1 MRLEPRELNER
12 GFRFIKAPAGLLLN
26 RVGGASADIHPADF
40 SDLLG
45 RFGIDL
51 IGDRIESESTVVD
64 LLDYDVRF
72 GQGFLFS
79 PPRPVRAEALQGR
92 AGDNGKADPARSAA
106 PPIKAGEVTA
116 VARNGTAQLARAASA
131 RN

>member
-1 MRLEPRELNER
+1 MRAI
-12 GFRFIKAPAGLLLN
+12 GFSPQRLPILDRAVAAPKPCQC
-26 RVGGASADIHPADF
+26 DEI
-40 SDLLG
+40 DLL
-45 RFGIDL
+45 ILVHSPNKAADL

-79 PPRPVRAEALQGR
+79 PPRPVRAEALQGL
-92 AGDNGKADPARSAA
+92 AGDNGKADSARSAA
-106 PPIKAGEVTA
+106 PPVQAAGEVTA
-116 VARNGTAQLARAASA
+116 AARSGTAQLARAASA